1 TQANV
6 TLPKAGGGDRK
17 SKVRARGR
25 LNGKRRDRDALIN
38 RRCIIR
44 HRIMGRWHVSKTFP
58 RLQPG
63 TPGRVKQGG
72 KATVPADDDVPFSV
86 PVRSSRDMPRPL
98 VFKQV
103 WEAIDFI
110 DERLTE
116 AKRASPHWRRAK
128 HALYEAYG
136 PPPDL
141 SKIP

>member
-1 TQANV
+1 
-6 TLPKAGGGDRK
+6 
-17 SKVRARGR
+17 
-25 LNGKRRDRDALIN
+25 
-38 RRCIIR
+38 
-44 HRIMGRWHVSKTFP
+44 MGRGHVSKTFP

-72 KATVPADDDVPFSV
+72 KATVPAEDHVAFSL
-86 PVRSSRDMPRPL
+86 PVRSSRDFPRTL

-141 SKIP
+141 SKVQAAEDAFRAALKKEGWHIEPERR